1 MQMWV
6 VAAGLGLR
14 PRRPPRVVM
23 ERSRANHSVIGTGK
37 AKATCLKSRSCPNGY
52 FLHISAQAFPSQTS
66 PLFPGHSSPVHHCV
80 VFLVLGRYNDEKK
93 LPDFKQ
99 SAQHHTRWI
108 QIWKVCP
115 RRGGLMGP
123 HSQATSTTR
132 FPPQPL
138 PHLPHILAAHE

>member
-80 VFLVLGRYNDEKK
+80 VFLVLGRYN
-93 LPDFKQ
+93 
-99 SAQHHTRWI
+99 
-108 QIWKVCP
+108 
-115 RRGGLMGP
+115 GLLDGVGTEN
-123 HSQATSTTR
+123 SLEL
-132 FPPQPL
+132 QPL
-138 PHLPHILAAHE
+138 NMESQGKARSFQGRR